1 MLISQVC
8 FVFFLFTV
16 FIDKALMFTFY
27 DVHYGIWKFTL
38 KFTLSLGRDWIYVI
52 EMIDQAKRNIFKIQ
66 SFSKVFEFVG
76 RPMSN
81 ISV

>member
-1 MLISQVC
+1 M
-8 FVFFLFTV
+8 
-16 FIDKALMFTFY
+16 
-27 DVHYGIWKFTL
+27 
-38 KFTLSLGRDWIYVI
+38 I